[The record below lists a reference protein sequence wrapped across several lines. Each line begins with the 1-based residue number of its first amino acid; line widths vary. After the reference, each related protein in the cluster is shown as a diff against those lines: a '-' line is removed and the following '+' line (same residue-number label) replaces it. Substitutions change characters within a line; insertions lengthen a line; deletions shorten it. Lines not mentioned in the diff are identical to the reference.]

1 MKLTKYGHA
10 CVVLEEQG
18 QKLIIDPGVYAPDLG
33 DYSNVAGIVVTHVHP
48 DHFDPNNISKIMAQ
62 NPGVQIWSTAEV
74 AEKMPEPPV
83 TAVTDGATGAAGA
96 FSMRFYGQQHAEI
109 HPSFPHNQNVGVLV
123 NDSFYY
129 PGDSF
134 TQPAGAVVKTLAVPV
149 SGPWLKVGE
158 VIDFIRA
165 VKPQL
170 CIPTHDALLSEL
182 GASSMNKWV
191 GSVCEAQGAAF
202 KALRP
207 GESMEI

>member
-18 QKLIIDPGVYAPDLG
+18 QKLVIDPGVYTPDLG
-33 DYSNVAGIVVTHVHP
+33 DYSNVAGIVITHVHP
-48 DHFDPNNISKIMAQ
+48 DHFDPNNIAKILGQ

-74 AEKMPEPPV
+74 AEKMPNPPV

-96 FSMRFYGQQHAEI
+96 FSLRFYGKDHAEVL
-109 HPSFPHNQNVGVLV
+109 PSLPRNQNIGVLV

-134 TQPAGAVVKTLAVPV
+134 TLPGAPVKTLALPI
-149 SGPWLKVGE
+149 SAPWLKLAESVA
-158 VIDFIRA
+158 FLQA

-170 CIPTHDALLSEL
+170 CFPTHNALLSDIGL
-182 GASSMNKWV
+182 SMANSMI
-191 GSVCEAQGAAF
+191 GSACEQQGIAF
-202 KALRP
+202 NGLQI
-207 GESMEI
+207 GESVEV